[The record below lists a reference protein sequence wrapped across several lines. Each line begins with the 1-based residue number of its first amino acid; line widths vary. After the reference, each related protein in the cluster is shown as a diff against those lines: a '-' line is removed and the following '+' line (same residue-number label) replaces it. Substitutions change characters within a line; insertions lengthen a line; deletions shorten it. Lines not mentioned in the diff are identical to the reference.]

1 MIPEELLKAVEQ
13 EGLSVVERGAGHFQI
28 RGGVLL
34 VNYYP
39 GSKKRSAYI
48 EGMVKA
54 HHYVTPKQAVQLA
67 LNPRGIPT
75 KQKRRKT
82 YVNIKMRLYRET
94 DVCYRCGKPI
104 IVFEDATLEHKVPLS
119 QGGLDNINNMA
130 LAHEKC
136 NWLHGNR
143 MPEKKQYSIYE
154 DQWDHPLDKEQ

>member
-1 MIPEELLKAVEQ
+1 MVPEDLLKAAEK

-28 RGGVLL
+28 RDGVLL

-39 GSKKRSAYI
+39 FSRRRSAYI

-54 HHYVTPKQAVQLA
+54 HHYVTPEQAVQLA
-67 LNPRGIPT
+67 LSPRGIPI

-82 YVNIKMRLYRET
+82 YVNIKMRLYRDS

-104 IVFEDATLEHKVPLS
+104 IVFGDATLEHKVPLS

-130 LAHEKC
+130 LSHEQC
-136 NWLHGNR
+136 NKNAGNN
-143 MPEKKQYSIYE
+143 MP
-154 DQWDHPLDKEQ
+154 DKRKR